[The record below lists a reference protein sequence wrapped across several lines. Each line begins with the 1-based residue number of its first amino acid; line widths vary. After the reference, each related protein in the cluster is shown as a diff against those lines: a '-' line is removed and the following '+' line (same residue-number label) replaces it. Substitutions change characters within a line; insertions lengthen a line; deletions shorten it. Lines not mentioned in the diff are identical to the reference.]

1 MRRQQADAPNHY
13 SSSNNSTYVLLR
25 HCCSCNALS
34 GLTLRRL
41 RAQSLRVLRC
51 ATQFVTLPAVPP
63 HSSRQLL
70 CPSCHFVHCVLR
82 SATLHLVPLLHNAHG
97 QAIALQHTF
106 ISNQH
111 SSIMTKS
118 CSLTSLQILHPIAF
132 ALPYRS
138 QASPITQHPGKGYW
152 VPLRSTTAFIHFSSI
167 QSTRCQ

>member
-1 MRRQQADAPNHY
+1 MA
-13 SSSNNSTYVLLR
+13 LLQLQVR
-25 HCCSCNALS
+25 LWRM
-34 GLTLRRL
+34 LRFT
-41 RAQSLRVLRC
+41 
-51 ATQFVTLPAVPP
+51 TQFVTPLAVPP